1 MEIIELQVFPPP
13 QRIFP
18 SPKENGKITILAQS
32 FSCSCSNLMVLEPW
46 GYLSWSQ
53 SILPCAHNTCWNST
67 FSDTRWF
74 GLLLYKKDSPLE
86 LHCMVFMWLVIRWRN
101 WVWESFSEKVIH
113 SLAWN
118 DYFKF
123 RFFPFLLTGEALA
136 TYPQIKLGIDGLS
149 LGPIWLTGF
158 ITTLAARPV
167 RVDTYDEGVRTA
179 MTVDF
184 SSSSYRVAQ
193 RLFFWLCSLGKQPNS
208 FTGRDE
214 SPWEPITCGRW
225 P

>member
-1 MEIIELQVFPPP
+1 MARVF
-13 QRIFP
+13 
-18 SPKENGKITILAQS
+18 TILAQS

-74 GLLLYKKDSPLE
+74 GLFLYKKDSPLE

-123 RFFPFLLTGEALA
+123 RFFPFSLTGEALA
-136 TYPQIKLGIDGLS
+136 TYPQIKFIIGNRWTLSRTYFTDRIDHHFSYFSGS
-149 LGPIWLTGF
+149 ASYSGFPI
-158 ITTLAARPV
+158 IT
-167 RVDTYDEGVRTA
+167 
-179 MTVDF
+179 F
-184 SSSSYRVAQ
+184 SDVSNV
-193 RLFFWLCSLGKQPNS
+193 
-208 FTGRDE
+208 
-214 SPWEPITCGRW
+214 
-225 P
+225 